1 MLGVIIVY
9 SILTSSWKLSQEATI
24 DYFVDESAFR
34 VVVQL
39 KALHS
44 PFMIVLVAVFT
55 SVV

>member
-24 DYFVDESAFR
+24 DCFVDESAFR

-39 KALHS
+39 KALHF
-44 PFMIVLVAVFT
+44 PFMIVLEAVFT